1 MKNLY
6 IAPILLLT
14 FLVGTCA
21 EDCIVSPLV
30 AQQRVPEQLLP
41 LPTDPPPTDVRVFRR
56 VLPSDVGTAVAWL
69 VQTPDSAAVIV
80 ANLAGLTVYRC
91 YEARSGEYTISKR
104 CPQIR
109 VTRSVGVD
117 TVVPLRVDLEP
128 VDQQP
133 SESWIVGRHI
143 ELGKQVCS
151 KSGCTQWRASWP
163 AVGEQRG
170 ST

>member
-1 MKNLY
+1 MKNLFL
-6 IAPILLLT
+6 APVLVLA
-14 FLVGTCA
+14 FLAGTCA
-21 EDCIVSPLV
+21 EDCVIVPLV

-41 LPTDPPPTDVRVFRR
+41 LPTVPPTTGVRVFRR
-56 VLPSDVGTAVAWL
+56 ALPSDVGTAAAWL
-69 VQTPDSAAVIV
+69 VQTPSSAAVLV
-80 ANLAGLTVYRC
+80 SNLSGLTVYRC
-91 YEARSGEYTISKR
+91 YEARSGEYTISNR

-128 VDQQP
+128 VDPQP
-133 SESWIVGRHI
+133 SESWIVGRDI

-163 AVGEQRG
+163 DAGAQSG